1 MAAVLGATLAQRGA
15 VGEGGKGGRP
25 AAKVEAAMLLNGAD
39 IAILSH
45 YLAHMTSWP
54 LHKEVDG
61 GAEVSLAARRG
72 RAVRNVTAMLHGA

>member
-1 MAAVLGATLAQRGA
+1 
-15 VGEGGKGGRP
+15 
-25 AAKVEAAMLLNGAD
+25 MLLNGAD